1 MRGWELNS
9 GLHEQRVLLTTEPSL
24 HLEVGFL
31 MSRDLS
37 LGTSGKKGL
46 IFAVSWGPTI
56 TEGIS
61 LRPCDIALG
70 VNPTVET
77 DSLKRFKSCSGLYG
91 EFFFSVFRNKF
102 LLDCL
107 G

>member
-1 MRGWELNS
+1 MWGWELNS
-9 GLHEQRVLLTTEPSL
+9 GPHEQRVLLTTESSL
-24 HLEVGFL
+24 HLGVGFL
-31 MSRDLS
+31 MSRDIS

-46 IFAVSWGPTI
+46 IFAVSWGLTI
-56 TEGIS
+56 TEGIFLS
-61 LRPCDIALG
+61 PCDIAQG

-91 EFFFSVFRNKF
+91 EFFFSVVGNKF